1 MLYSKLI
8 LKNTSVLI
16 FILWFNWVNK
26 KSSNEQSSHFYHR
39 ISKALKCMH
48 RLVKGLYKIYYFP
61 LRTHW
66 LTEPKKVIFP
76 PMDAESQGVTQ
87 RLQFRGHD
95 SDLAAQTVTPCTAT
109 GLALLLTSDSQY
121 LTGEAGEDLNSK
133 YFTRGS
139 GNSPLLCPSLT
150 LNILIYIN

>member
-1 MLYSKLI
+1 
-8 LKNTSVLI
+8 
-16 FILWFNWVNK
+16 
-26 KSSNEQSSHFYHR
+26 
-39 ISKALKCMH
+39 
-48 RLVKGLYKIYYFP
+48 
-61 LRTHW
+61 
-66 LTEPKKVIFP
+66 
-76 PMDAESQGVTQ
+76 MDAESQGVTQ

-95 SDLAAQTVTPCTAT
+95 SDPAAQTVTPCTAT
-109 GLALLLTSDSQY
+109 GLALLLNSDSQY